1 MKKIVSGIM
10 ALALALLLIVQPDNT
25 VKAEGVSLGLS
36 ASTVNVGGSVTATVS
51 CPSGYGVDVIL
62 SVDNTAVLSGGNDTV
77 VVIGDAAGQSNSAS
91 VSFSAVGAGTCT
103 ITATVRSAGD
113 ADGNPVDFG
122 GASATVTVNN
132 AAQQPTDTN
141 GGNTGS
147 NTGGTTD
154 GGDAAQT
161 TQSSDNT
168 LKSIVLSNG
177 SLSPAFS
184 PKTKN
189 YTATVDN
196 SVTSLSISATPTDQT
211 AKVTSVSG
219 NDNLQVG
226 ENTIT
231 ITVKAENGVTT
242 TYTIVVTRRD
252 ATDPENSEAQEEKKT
267 YEINGSNWGIS
278 TEITEDEVMQDFTLS
293 SILIDNLE
301 YPCLSFNNGSL
312 DLIKM
317 VSEDGL
323 NTGFFVYDKDQ
334 GAIYP
339 FAKISG
345 EEHYVIILMPD
356 TADVPSDYAEVT
368 LAIEG
373 KADVTAYQK
382 ADDELYLI
390 YCINDRGEKGW
401 YQYDPVEGTY
411 IRYVAPVETVE
422 QVVEEQNPDTALQAE
437 VANLK
442 LERTIILAVCGI
454 ILVILLIIIIALAIR
469 VANSRKDVLRELEE
483 EDSDDE
489 LDEELFEDADEQEQ
503 DDEIINLDIS
513 DDSTDVDNL
522 AEDKDAIS
530 DNIAD
535 MVIVDTE
542 GANIE
547 VRDDI
552 NEDSHNNGTKNDDV
566 VETKEAV
573 NDNIVDIK
581 IRGTERTDIEV
592 GDDINQ
598 NSHSSSVENEDAV
611 ANKAIINND
620 TADMKIN
627 DVASTDTE
635 DTSESMLPD
644 ENADSEP
651 TEKKVKKEKKE
662 YKRWGKKKE
671 QEPEEDD
678 DITFIDL

>member
-10 ALALALLLIVQPDNT
+10 VLALALLLIVHPDNT

-122 GASATVTVNN
+122 GASAAVTVNN
-132 AAQQPTDTN
+132 TAQQPTDTN

-147 NTGGTTD
+147 DTGSNTGSNTDGTTD
-154 GGDAAQT
+154 GSSTAQT

-231 ITVKAENGVTT
+231 ITVKAENGVTAK
-242 TYTIVVTRRD
+242 YTIVVTRRD
-252 ATDPENSEAQEEKKT
+252 ATDPENSEAQEEKKS

-278 TEITEDEVMQDFTLS
+278 TEITEEEVLQDFTLS

-356 TADVPSDYAEVT
+356 VADVPSDYAEVT

-401 YQYDPVEGTY
+401 YQYDPVEETY

-422 QVVEEQNPDTALQAE
+422 QVVEVQNPDTALQAE

-469 VANSRKDVLRELEE
+469 VANSRKDILRELEE
-483 EDSDDE
+483 EDSEDE
-489 LDEELFEDADEQEQ
+489 LDEELFGEADKQDQ
-503 DDEIINLDIS
+503 DDEIIAAKTDVAENVAVETDDVEIVNLDIS
-513 DDSTDVDNL
+513 
-522 AEDKDAIS
+522 
-530 DNIAD
+530 
-535 MVIVDTE
+535 
-542 GANIE
+542 G
-547 VRDDI
+547 DI
-552 NEDSHNNGTKNDDV
+552 NEDSHNN
-566 VETKEAV
+566 E
-573 NDNIVDIK
+573 
-581 IRGTERTDIEV
+581 
-592 GDDINQ
+592 
-598 NSHSSSVENEDAV
+598 NSYNSNVKNEDTI
-611 ANKAIINND
+611 ANKDIIDNNI
-620 TADMKIN
+620 ADMKMS
-627 DVASTDTE
+627 DVANADIE
-635 DTSESMLPD
+635 IDD
-644 ENADSEP
+644 ERTDSEP
-651 TEKKVKKEKKE
+651 TESESKREKKKH
-662 YKRWGKKKE
+662 KRWGKKKE

>member
-10 ALALALLLIVQPDNT
+10 VLALALLLIAHPDNT

-77 VVIGDAAGQSNSAS
+77 VVIGDAAGQPNSAS
-91 VSFSAVGAGTCT
+91 VTFSAVGAGTCT

-122 GASATVTVNN
+122 GASAAVTVNN
-132 AAQQPTDTN
+132 TAQQPTDTN
-141 GGNTGS
+141 TGSNTGS
-147 NTGGTTD
+147 NTDGTTD
-154 GGDAAQT
+154 GSSTAQT

-231 ITVKAENGVTT
+231 ITVKAENGVTA

-252 ATDPENSEAQEEKKT
+252 ATDPENSEAQEEKKS

-278 TEITEDEVMQDFTLS
+278 TEITEEEVLQDFTLS

-356 TADVPSDYAEVT
+356 AADVPSDYAEVT

-382 ADDELYLI
+382 ADDELYLV

-401 YQYDPVEGTY
+401 YQYDPVEETY

-422 QVVEEQNPDTALQAE
+422 QVVEAQNPDTALQAE

-483 EDSDDE
+483 EDSEDE
-489 LDEELFEDADEQEQ
+489 LDEELFVEADKQEQ
-503 DDEIINLDIS
+503 DDEIINLDVS
-513 DDSTDVDNL
+513 DDSTDVDN
-522 AEDKDAIS
+522 
-530 DNIAD
+530 IAD
-535 MVIVDTE
+535 MVIADAE
-542 GANIE
+542 GANIVSGDADNE
-547 VRDDI
+547 NSYNSNVN
-552 NEDSHNNGTKNDDV
+552 NEDTIANKDIIDDNIADKKMSDV
-566 VETKEAV
+566 V
-573 NDNIVDIK
+573 NDNIEI
-581 IRGTERTDIEV
+581 
-592 GDDINQ
+592 GD
-598 NSHSSSVENEDAV
+598 
-611 ANKAIINND
+611 
-620 TADMKIN
+620 
-627 DVASTDTE
+627 
-635 DTSESMLPD
+635 ES
-644 ENADSEP
+644 ADSEL
-651 TEKKVKKEKKE
+651 TESESKKEKKKH
-662 YKRWGKKKE
+662 KRWGKKKE
-671 QEPEEDD
+671 QEPEDDD

>member
-10 ALALALLLIVQPDNT
+10 VLALALLLIAHPDNT

-77 VVIGDAAGQSNSAS
+77 VVIGDAAGQPNSAS
-91 VSFSAVGAGTCT
+91 VTFSAVGAGTCT

-122 GASATVTVNN
+122 GASAAVTVNN
-132 AAQQPTDTN
+132 TAQQPTDTN
-141 GGNTGS
+141 TGNNTGS
-147 NTGGTTD
+147 NTGSNTDGTTD
-154 GGDAAQT
+154 GSSTAQT

-196 SVTSLSISATPTDQT
+196 SVTSLSISATPTDKT

-231 ITVKAENGVTT
+231 ITVKAENGVTA

-252 ATDPENSEAQEEKKT
+252 ATDPENSEAQEEKKS

-278 TEITEDEVMQDFTLS
+278 TEITEEEVLQDFTLS

-356 TADVPSDYAEVT
+356 AADVPSDYAEVT

-382 ADDELYLI
+382 ADDELYLV

-401 YQYDPVEGTY
+401 YQYDPVEETY

-422 QVVEEQNPDTALQAE
+422 QVVEAQNPDTALQAE

-483 EDSDDE
+483 EDSEEE
-489 LDEELFEDADEQEQ
+489 LDEELFVEADKQEQ

-513 DDSTDVDNL
+513 DDSTDVDN
-522 AEDKDAIS
+522 
-530 DNIAD
+530 IAD
-535 MVIVDTE
+535 MKTADTE
-542 GANIE
+542 SANIE

-552 NEDSHNNGTKNDDV
+552 NEDSCNNGTNKDDAVVAAKEVLNDNIADPKMSDV
-566 VETKEAV
+566 V
-573 NDNIVDIK
+573 NDNIEI
-581 IRGTERTDIEV
+581 
-592 GDDINQ
+592 GD
-598 NSHSSSVENEDAV
+598 
-611 ANKAIINND
+611 
-620 TADMKIN
+620 
-627 DVASTDTE
+627 
-635 DTSESMLPD
+635 ES
-644 ENADSEP
+644 ADSEL
-651 TEKKVKKEKKE
+651 TESESKKEKKKH
-662 YKRWGKKKE
+662 KRWGKKKE

>member
-10 ALALALLLIVQPDNT
+10 VLVLALLIIVHPDNT

-77 VVIGDAAGQSNSAS
+77 VVIGDAAGQPNSAS
-91 VSFSAVGAGTCT
+91 VTFSAVGAGTCT

-122 GASATVTVNN
+122 GASAAVTVNN
-132 AAQQPTDTN
+132 TAQQPTDTN
-141 GGNTGS
+141 TGNNTGS
-147 NTGGTTD
+147 NTGSNTDGTTD
-154 GGDAAQT
+154 GSSTAQT

-196 SVTSLSISATPTDQT
+196 SVTSLSISATPTNQT

-226 ENTIT
+226 ENKIT
-231 ITVKAENGVTT
+231 ITVKAENGVTA

-252 ATDPENSEAQEEKKT
+252 ATDPENSEAQEEKKS

-278 TEITEDEVMQDFTLS
+278 TEITEEEVLQDFTLS

-356 TADVPSDYAEVT
+356 AADVPSDYAEVT

-382 ADDELYLI
+382 ADDELYLV

-401 YQYDPVEGTY
+401 YQYDPVEETY

-422 QVVEEQNPDTALQAE
+422 QVVEAQNPDTALQAE

-483 EDSDDE
+483 EDSEDE
-489 LDEELFEDADEQEQ
+489 LDEELFVEADKQEQ

-513 DDSTDVDNL
+513 DDSTDVDN
-522 AEDKDAIS
+522 
-530 DNIAD
+530 IAD
-535 MVIVDTE
+535 MVIADAE
-542 GANIE
+542 GANIVSGDADNE
-547 VRDDI
+547 NSYNSNVN
-552 NEDSHNNGTKNDDV
+552 NEDTIANKDIID
-566 VETKEAV
+566 
-573 NDNIVDIK
+573 DNI
-581 IRGTERTDIEV
+581 
-592 GDDINQ
+592 
-598 NSHSSSVENEDAV
+598 
-611 ANKAIINND
+611 
-620 TADMKIN
+620 ADKKMS
-627 DVASTDTE
+627 DVASADIE
-635 DTSESMLPD
+635 IDDES
-644 ENADSEP
+644 ADIEP
-651 TEKKVKKEKKE
+651 TESESKKEKKKH
-662 YKRWGKKKE
+662 KRWGKKKD

>member
-10 ALALALLLIVQPDNT
+10 VLALALLLIAHPDNT

-77 VVIGDAAGQSNSAS
+77 VVIGDAAGQPNSAS
-91 VSFSAVGAGTCT
+91 VTFSAVGAGTCT

-122 GASATVTVNN
+122 GASAAVTVNN
-132 AAQQPTDTN
+132 TAQQPTDTN
-141 GGNTGS
+141 TGNNTGS
-147 NTGGTTD
+147 NTGSNTDGTTD
-154 GGDAAQT
+154 GSSTAQT

-168 LKSIVLSNG
+168 LKSIVLSKG

-196 SVTSLSISATPTDQT
+196 SVTSLSISATPTNQT

-231 ITVKAENGVTT
+231 ITVKAENGVTA

-252 ATDPENSEAQEEKKT
+252 ATDPENSEAQEEKKS

-278 TEITEDEVMQDFTLS
+278 TEITEEEVLQDFTLS

-356 TADVPSDYAEVT
+356 AADVPSDYAEVT

-382 ADDELYLI
+382 ADDELYLV

-401 YQYDPVEGTY
+401 YQYDPVEETY

-422 QVVEEQNPDTALQAE
+422 QVVEAQNPDTALQAE

-483 EDSDDE
+483 EDSEDE
-489 LDEELFEDADEQEQ
+489 LDEELFVEADKQEQ
-503 DDEIINLDIS
+503 DDGIINLDIS
-513 DDSTDVDNL
+513 DDSTDVDNI
-522 AEDKDAIS
+522 ADMKTADTESANIVSGDADNENSYNSNVNNEDAIANKDIID

-535 MVIVDTE
+535 KKM
-542 GANIE
+542 
-547 VRDDI
+547 
-552 NEDSHNNGTKNDDV
+552 S
-566 VETKEAV
+566 
-573 NDNIVDIK
+573 
-581 IRGTERTDIEV
+581 
-592 GDDINQ
+592 
-598 NSHSSSVENEDAV
+598 
-611 ANKAIINND
+611 
-620 TADMKIN
+620 
-627 DVASTDTE
+627 DVASADIE
-635 DTSESMLPD
+635 IGDES
-644 ENADSEP
+644 ADSEL
-651 TEKKVKKEKKE
+651 TESESKKEKKKH
-662 YKRWGKKKE
+662 KRWGKKKE

>member
-10 ALALALLLIVQPDNT
+10 VLALALLLIVHPDNT

-62 SVDNTAVLSGGNDTV
+62 SVDNTGVLSGGNDTV
-77 VVIGDAAGQSNSAS
+77 VVIGDAAGQPNSAS

-147 NTGGTTD
+147 NTGSNTDGTTD
-154 GGDAAQT
+154 GSSTAQT

-231 ITVKAENGVTT
+231 ITVKAENGVTA

-252 ATDPENSEAQEEKKT
+252 ATDPENSEAQEEKKS

-278 TEITEDEVMQDFTLS
+278 TEITEEEVLQDFTLS

-301 YPCLSFNNGSL
+301 YPCLNFNNGSL

-356 TADVPSDYAEVT
+356 AADVPSDYAEVT

-382 ADDELYLI
+382 ADDELYLV

-401 YQYDPVEGTY
+401 YQYDPVEETY

-422 QVVEEQNPDTALQAE
+422 QVVEAQNPDTALQAE

-483 EDSDDE
+483 EDSEDE
-489 LDEELFEDADEQEQ
+489 LDEELFVEADKQEQ

-513 DDSTDVDNL
+513 DDSTDVDN
-522 AEDKDAIS
+522 
-530 DNIAD
+530 IAD
-535 MVIVDTE
+535 MVIADAE
-542 GANIE
+542 GANIVSGDADNE
-547 VRDDI
+547 ISYNSNVN
-552 NEDSHNNGTKNDDV
+552 NEDTIANKDIIDDNIADKKMSDV
-566 VETKEAV
+566 V
-573 NDNIVDIK
+573 NDNIEI
-581 IRGTERTDIEV
+581 
-592 GDDINQ
+592 GD
-598 NSHSSSVENEDAV
+598 
-611 ANKAIINND
+611 
-620 TADMKIN
+620 
-627 DVASTDTE
+627 
-635 DTSESMLPD
+635 ES
-644 ENADSEP
+644 ADSEL
-651 TEKKVKKEKKE
+651 TESESKKEKKKH
-662 YKRWGKKKE
+662 KRWGKKKE
-671 QEPEEDD
+671 QEPEDDD

>member
-10 ALALALLLIVQPDNT
+10 VLALALLLIAHPDNT

-77 VVIGDAAGQSNSAS
+77 VVIGDAAGQPNSAS
-91 VSFSAVGAGTCT
+91 VTFSAVGAGTCT

-122 GASATVTVNN
+122 GASAAVTVNN
-132 AAQQPTDTN
+132 TAQQPTDTN
-141 GGNTGS
+141 TGNNTGS
-147 NTGGTTD
+147 NTGSNTDGTTD
-154 GGDAAQT
+154 GSSTAQT

-196 SVTSLSISATPTDQT
+196 SVTSLSISATPTNQT

-231 ITVKAENGVTT
+231 ITVKAENGVTA

-252 ATDPENSEAQEEKKT
+252 ATDPENSEAQEEKKS

-278 TEITEDEVMQDFTLS
+278 TEITEEEVLQDFTLS

-356 TADVPSDYAEVT
+356 AADVPSDYAEVT

-382 ADDELYLI
+382 ADDELYLV

-401 YQYDPVEGTY
+401 YQYDPVEETY

-422 QVVEEQNPDTALQAE
+422 QVVEAQNPDTALQAE

-483 EDSDDE
+483 EDSEDE
-489 LDEELFEDADEQEQ
+489 LDEELFVEADKQEQ

-513 DDSTDVDNL
+513 EDSTDV
-522 AEDKDAIS
+522 

-535 MVIVDTE
+535 MVIADADNENSYNSNV
-542 GANIE
+542 N
-547 VRDDI
+547 
-552 NEDSHNNGTKNDDV
+552 NEDTIANKDIIDDNIADKKMSDV
-566 VETKEAV
+566 V
-573 NDNIVDIK
+573 NDNIEI
-581 IRGTERTDIEV
+581 
-592 GDDINQ
+592 GD
-598 NSHSSSVENEDAV
+598 
-611 ANKAIINND
+611 
-620 TADMKIN
+620 
-627 DVASTDTE
+627 
-635 DTSESMLPD
+635 ES
-644 ENADSEP
+644 ADSEL
-651 TEKKVKKEKKE
+651 TESESKKEKKKH
-662 YKRWGKKKE
+662 KRWGKKKE

>member
-10 ALALALLLIVQPDNT
+10 VLALALLLIAHPDNT

-77 VVIGDAAGQSNSAS
+77 VVIGDAAGQPNSAS
-91 VSFSAVGAGTCT
+91 VTFSAVGAGTCT

-122 GASATVTVNN
+122 GASAAVTVNN
-132 AAQQPTDTN
+132 TAQQPTDTN
-141 GGNTGS
+141 TGNNTGS
-147 NTGGTTD
+147 NTGSNTDGTTD
-154 GGDAAQT
+154 GSSTAQT

-196 SVTSLSISATPTDQT
+196 SVTSLSISATPTNQT

-231 ITVKAENGVTT
+231 ITVKAENGVTA

-252 ATDPENSEAQEEKKT
+252 ATDPENSEAQEEKKS

-278 TEITEDEVMQDFTLS
+278 TEITEEEVLQDFTLS

-356 TADVPSDYAEVT
+356 AADVPSDYAEVT

-382 ADDELYLI
+382 ADDELYLV

-401 YQYDPVEGTY
+401 YQYDPVEETY

-422 QVVEEQNPDTALQAE
+422 QVVEAQNPDTALQAE

-483 EDSDDE
+483 EDSEDE
-489 LDEELFEDADEQEQ
+489 LDEELFVEADKQEQ

-513 DDSTDVDNL
+513 EDSTDV
-522 AEDKDAIS
+522 

-535 MVIVDTE
+535 MVIADAE
-542 GANIE
+542 GANIVSGDADNE
-547 VRDDI
+547 NSYNSNVN
-552 NEDSHNNGTKNDDV
+552 NEDTIANKDIIDDNIADMKMSDV
-566 VETKEAV
+566 V
-573 NDNIVDIK
+573 NDNIEI
-581 IRGTERTDIEV
+581 
-592 GDDINQ
+592 GD
-598 NSHSSSVENEDAV
+598 
-611 ANKAIINND
+611 
-620 TADMKIN
+620 
-627 DVASTDTE
+627 
-635 DTSESMLPD
+635 ES
-644 ENADSEP
+644 ADSEL
-651 TEKKVKKEKKE
+651 TESESKKEKKKH
-662 YKRWGKKKE
+662 KRWGKKKE

>member
-10 ALALALLLIVQPDNT
+10 VLALALLLIAHPDNT

-77 VVIGDAAGQSNSAS
+77 VVIGDAAGQPNSAS
-91 VSFSAVGAGTCT
+91 VTFSAVGAGTCT

-122 GASATVTVNN
+122 GASAAVTVNN
-132 AAQQPTDTN
+132 TAQQPTDTN
-141 GGNTGS
+141 TGNNTGNNTGS
-147 NTGGTTD
+147 NTGSNTDGTTD
-154 GGDAAQT
+154 GSSTAQT

-196 SVTSLSISATPTDQT
+196 SVTSLSISATPTNQT

-231 ITVKAENGVTT
+231 ITVKAENGVTA

-252 ATDPENSEAQEEKKT
+252 ATDPENSEAQEEKKS

-278 TEITEDEVMQDFTLS
+278 TEITEEEVLQDFTLS

-312 DLIKM
+312 DLVKM

-323 NTGFFVYDKDQ
+323 NTGFFVYDKEQ

-356 TADVPSDYAEVT
+356 AADVPSDYAEVT

-382 ADDELYLI
+382 ADYELYLV

-401 YQYDPVEGTY
+401 YQYDPVEETY

-422 QVVEEQNPDTALQAE
+422 QVAEAQNPDTALQAE

-483 EDSDDE
+483 EDSEDE
-489 LDEELFEDADEQEQ
+489 LDEELFVEADKREQ

-513 DDSTDVDNL
+513 DDSTDVDN
-522 AEDKDAIS
+522 
-530 DNIAD
+530 IAD
-535 MVIVDTE
+535 MVIADAE
-542 GANIE
+542 GANIVSGDADNE
-547 VRDDI
+547 NSYNSNVN
-552 NEDSHNNGTKNDDV
+552 NEDAIANKDIIDDNIADQKMSDV
-566 VETKEAV
+566 V
-573 NDNIVDIK
+573 NDNIEI
-581 IRGTERTDIEV
+581 
-592 GDDINQ
+592 GD
-598 NSHSSSVENEDAV
+598 
-611 ANKAIINND
+611 
-620 TADMKIN
+620 
-627 DVASTDTE
+627 
-635 DTSESMLPD
+635 ES
-644 ENADSEP
+644 ADSEL
-651 TEKKVKKEKKE
+651 TESESKKEKKKH
-662 YKRWGKKKE
+662 KRWGKKKE

>member
-10 ALALALLLIVQPDNT
+10 VLALALLLIVHPDNT

-122 GASATVTVNN
+122 GASAAVTVNN
-132 AAQQPTDTN
+132 TAQQPTDTN

-147 NTGGTTD
+147 NTGSNTDGTTD
-154 GGDAAQT
+154 GSSTAQT

-196 SVTSLSISATPTDQT
+196 RVTSLSISATPTDQT

-231 ITVKAENGVTT
+231 ITVKAENGVTAK
-242 TYTIVVTRRD
+242 YTIVVTRRD
-252 ATDPENSEAQEEKKT
+252 ATDPENSEAQEEKKS

-278 TEITEDEVMQDFTLS
+278 TEITEEEVLQDFTLS

-356 TADVPSDYAEVT
+356 VADVPSDYAEVT

-401 YQYDPVEGTY
+401 YRYDPVEETY

-422 QVVEEQNPDTALQAE
+422 QVVEAQNPDTALQAE

-469 VANSRKDVLRELEE
+469 VTNSRKDILRELEE
-483 EDSDDE
+483 ENSEDE
-489 LDEELFEDADEQEQ
+489 LDEELFGEADKQDQ
-503 DDEIINLDIS
+503 DDEIIAAKTDVAENVAVETDDVEIVNLDIS
-513 DDSTDVDNL
+513 
-522 AEDKDAIS
+522 
-530 DNIAD
+530 
-535 MVIVDTE
+535 
-542 GANIE
+542 
-547 VRDDI
+547 DDI
-552 NEDSHNNGTKNDDV
+552 NEDSHNNSTKKGAAV
-566 VETKEAV
+566 ATKEAV
-573 NDNIVDIK
+573 DDNITEMKTADTENADIVSSGA
-581 IRGTERTDIEV
+581 ITE
-592 GDDINQ
+592 
-598 NSHSSSVENEDAV
+598 NSYNSNVKNEDTI
-611 ANKAIINND
+611 ANKDIIDNNI
-620 TADMKIN
+620 ADMKMS
-627 DVASTDTE
+627 DVANADIE
-635 DTSESMLPD
+635 IDD
-644 ENADSEP
+644 ERADSEP
-651 TEKKVKKEKKE
+651 TESESKREKKRH
-662 YKRWGKKKE
+662 KRWGKKKE
-671 QEPEEDD
+671 QEPEEND

>member
-10 ALALALLLIVQPDNT
+10 VLALALLLIAHPDNT

-77 VVIGDAAGQSNSAS
+77 VVIGDAAGQPNSAS
-91 VSFSAVGAGTCT
+91 VTFSAVGAGTCT

-122 GASATVTVNN
+122 GASAAVTVNN
-132 AAQQPTDTN
+132 TAQQPTDTN
-141 GGNTGS
+141 TGNNTGS
-147 NTGGTTD
+147 NTGSNTDGTTD
-154 GGDAAQT
+154 GSSTAQT

-196 SVTSLSISATPTDQT
+196 SVTSLSISATPTNQT

-231 ITVKAENGVTT
+231 ITVKAENGVTA

-252 ATDPENSEAQEEKKT
+252 ATDPENSEAQEEKKS

-278 TEITEDEVMQDFTLS
+278 TEITEEEVLQDFTLS

-356 TADVPSDYAEVT
+356 AADVPSDYAEVT

-382 ADDELYLI
+382 ADDELYLV

-401 YQYDPVEGTY
+401 YQYDPVEETY

-422 QVVEEQNPDTALQAE
+422 QVVEAQNPDTALQAE

-483 EDSDDE
+483 EDSEDE
-489 LDEELFEDADEQEQ
+489 LDEELFVEADKQEQ

-513 DDSTDVDNL
+513 DDSTDVDNIADMVIAD
-522 AEDKDAIS
+522 AEGANIVSGDADNENSYNSNVNNEDAIANKDIID

-535 MVIVDTE
+535 MKMSDV
-542 GANIE
+542 AN
-547 VRDDI
+547 
-552 NEDSHNNGTKNDDV
+552 
-566 VETKEAV
+566 A
-573 NDNIVDIK
+573 
-581 IRGTERTDIEV
+581 DIEI
-592 GDDINQ
+592 DD
-598 NSHSSSVENEDAV
+598 ER
-611 ANKAIINND
+611 
-620 TADMKIN
+620 
-627 DVASTDTE
+627 
-635 DTSESMLPD
+635 
-644 ENADSEP
+644 ADSEP
-651 TEKKVKKEKKE
+651 TESESKREKKKH
-662 YKRWGKKKE
+662 KRWGKKKE
-671 QEPEEDD
+671 QEPEDDD

>member
-10 ALALALLLIVQPDNT
+10 VLALALLLIAHPDNT

-77 VVIGDAAGQSNSAS
+77 VVIGDAAGQPNSAS
-91 VSFSAVGAGTCT
+91 VTFSAVGAGTCT

-122 GASATVTVNN
+122 GASAAVTVNN
-132 AAQQPTDTN
+132 TAQQPTDTN
-141 GGNTGS
+141 TGNNTGS
-147 NTGGTTD
+147 NTGSNTDGTTD
-154 GGDAAQT
+154 GSSTAQT

-196 SVTSLSISATPTDQT
+196 SVTSLSISATPTNQT

-231 ITVKAENGVTT
+231 ITVKAENGVTA

-252 ATDPENSEAQEEKKT
+252 ATDPENSEAQEEKKS

-278 TEITEDEVMQDFTLS
+278 TEITEEEVLQDFTLS

-356 TADVPSDYAEVT
+356 AADVPSDYAEVT

-382 ADDELYLI
+382 ADDELYLV

-401 YQYDPVEGTY
+401 YQYDPVEETY

-422 QVVEEQNPDTALQAE
+422 QVVEAQNPDTALQTE

-454 ILVILLIIIIALAIR
+454 ILVILLIIITALAIR
-469 VANSRKDVLRELEE
+469 VANSRKDVLRELEK
-483 EDSDDE
+483 EDSEDE
-489 LDEELFEDADEQEQ
+489 LDEELFVEADKQEQ

-513 DDSTDVDNL
+513 DDSTDVDN
-522 AEDKDAIS
+522 
-530 DNIAD
+530 IAD
-535 MVIVDTE
+535 MVIADADNENSYNSNV
-542 GANIE
+542 N
-547 VRDDI
+547 
-552 NEDSHNNGTKNDDV
+552 NEDTIANKDTIDDNIADKKMSDV
-566 VETKEAV
+566 V
-573 NDNIVDIK
+573 NDNIEI
-581 IRGTERTDIEV
+581 
-592 GDDINQ
+592 GD
-598 NSHSSSVENEDAV
+598 
-611 ANKAIINND
+611 
-620 TADMKIN
+620 
-627 DVASTDTE
+627 
-635 DTSESMLPD
+635 ES
-644 ENADSEP
+644 ADSEL
-651 TEKKVKKEKKE
+651 TESESKKEKKKH
-662 YKRWGKKKE
+662 KRWGKKKE

>member
-10 ALALALLLIVQPDNT
+10 VLALALLLIVHPDNT

-62 SVDNTAVLSGGNDTV
+62 SVDNTGVLSGGNDTV
-77 VVIGDAAGQSNSAS
+77 VVIGDAAGQPNSAS

-113 ADGNPVDFG
+113 AVGEPVDFG

-141 GGNTGS
+141 TGNTGS
-147 NTGGTTD
+147 NTGSNTDGTTD
-154 GGDAAQT
+154 GSGTAQT

-231 ITVKAENGVTT
+231 ITVKAENGVTAK
-242 TYTIVVTRRD
+242 YTIVVTRRD
-252 ATDPENSEAQEEKKT
+252 ATDPENSEAQEEKKS

-278 TEITEDEVMQDFTLS
+278 TEITEEEVLQDFTLS

-356 TADVPSDYAEVT
+356 VADVPSDYAEVT

-401 YQYDPVEGTY
+401 YQYDQVEETY

-422 QVVEEQNPDTALQAE
+422 QVVEAQNPDTALQAE

-483 EDSDDE
+483 EDSEDE
-489 LDEELFEDADEQEQ
+489 LDEELFKEADKQEQ
-503 DDEIINLDIS
+503 DDEIIAAKTDVAENVAAETDDVEIVNLDIS
-513 DDSTDVDNL
+513 
-522 AEDKDAIS
+522 
-530 DNIAD
+530 
-535 MVIVDTE
+535 
-542 GANIE
+542 G
-547 VRDDI
+547 DI
-552 NEDSHNNGTKNDDV
+552 NEDSHNNSTKKGV
-566 VETKEAV
+566 AVATKEAV
-573 NDNIVDIK
+573 DDNITEMKTADTESADI
-581 IRGTERTDIEV
+581 V
-592 GDDINQ
+592 SDDANNE
-598 NSHSSSVENEDAV
+598 NSYNSNVKNEDTI
-611 ANKAIINND
+611 ANKDIIDNNI
-620 TADMKIN
+620 ADMKMS
-627 DVASTDTE
+627 DVANADIE
-635 DTSESMLPD
+635 IDD
-644 ENADSEP
+644 ERADSEP
-651 TEKKVKKEKKE
+651 TESESKREKKKH
-662 YKRWGKKKE
+662 KRWGKKKE
-671 QEPEEDD
+671 QEPEDDD

>member
-1 MKKIVSGIM
+1 MKKIFSGIIAI
-10 ALALALLLIVQPDNT
+10 ALALILIVQPDNT
-25 VKAEGVSLGLS
+25 VRAESLSLSLS
-36 ASTVNVGGSVTATVS
+36 ASTVNVGGTVTATVS
-51 CPSGYGVDVIL
+51 CPSGYAVDVIL
-62 SVDNTAVLSGGNDTV
+62 NVDNTAVLSGGNDTV
-77 VVIGDAAGQSNSAS
+77 VLIGDAIGQPNSAS

-103 ITATVRSAGD
+103 ITATVREAGNVSD
-113 ADGNPVDFG
+113 PNTAISFG

-141 GGNTGS
+141 TGNNTGS
-147 NTGGTTD
+147 NTGNNTGSNTGSNTDGTTD
-154 GGDAAQT
+154 GSSTAQT

-196 SVTSLSISATPTDQT
+196 SVTSLSISATPTNQT

-231 ITVKAENGVTT
+231 ITVKAENGVTA

-252 ATDPENSEAQEEKKT
+252 ATDPENSEAQEEKKS
-267 YEINGSNWGIS
+267 YEINGSNWGIA
-278 TEITEDEVMQDFTLS
+278 TEITEEEVLQDFTLS

-323 NTGFFVYDKDQ
+323 NTGFFVYDKEQ

-356 TADVPSDYAEVT
+356 AADVPSDYAEVT

-382 ADDELYLI
+382 ADDELYLV

-401 YQYDPVEGTY
+401 YQYDPVEETY

-422 QVVEEQNPDTALQAE
+422 QVVEAQNPDTALQAE

-454 ILVILLIIIIALAIR
+454 ILVILLIIIIVLAIR

-483 EDSDDE
+483 EDSEDE
-489 LDEELFEDADEQEQ
+489 LDEELFEEADKQEQ

-513 DDSTDVDNL
+513 DDSTDVDN
-522 AEDKDAIS
+522 
-530 DNIAD
+530 IAD
-535 MVIVDTE
+535 MVIADAE
-542 GANIE
+542 GANIVSGDADNE
-547 VRDDI
+547 NSYNSNVN
-552 NEDSHNNGTKNDDV
+552 NEDAIANKDIIDDNIADKKKSDV
-566 VETKEAV
+566 V
-573 NDNIVDIK
+573 NDNIEI
-581 IRGTERTDIEV
+581 
-592 GDDINQ
+592 GD
-598 NSHSSSVENEDAV
+598 
-611 ANKAIINND
+611 
-620 TADMKIN
+620 
-627 DVASTDTE
+627 
-635 DTSESMLPD
+635 ES
-644 ENADSEP
+644 ADSEL
-651 TEKKVKKEKKE
+651 TESESKKEKKKH
-662 YKRWGKKKE
+662 KRWGKKKE

>member
-1 MKKIVSGIM
+1 MKKKLSRFFAI
-10 ALALALLLIVQPDNT
+10 ALLLILIIRPSSV
-25 VKAEGVSLGLS
+25 VKAENISLSIS
-36 ASTVNVGGSVTATVS
+36 ASTVNVGDTVTATVS
-51 CPSGYGVDVIL
+51 CPVGYSVIV
-62 SVDNTAVLSGGNDTV
+62 SVNSDNGSVLSGGGLDQVAT
-77 VVIGDAAGQSNSAS
+77 IGEIAGQPQNMSFK
-91 VSFSAVGAGTCT
+91 FSAVGAGTCSITVSVLDTVNGDGTT
-103 ITATVRSAGD
+103 ID
-113 ADGNPVDFG
+113 NFG
-122 GASATVTVNN
+122 GASAAVTVNN
-132 AAQQPTDTN
+132 TAQQPTDTN

-147 NTGGTTD
+147 NTGSDTDGTTD
-154 GGDAAQT
+154 GSSTAQT

-231 ITVKAENGVTT
+231 ITVKAENGVTAK
-242 TYTIVVTRRD
+242 YTIVVTRRD
-252 ATDPENSEAQEEKKT
+252 ATDPENSEAQEEKKS

-278 TEITEDEVMQDFTLS
+278 TEITEEEVLQDFTLS

-356 TADVPSDYAEVT
+356 AADVPSGYAEVT

-401 YQYDPVEGTY
+401 YQYDPVEETY

-422 QVVEEQNPDTALQAE
+422 QVVETQNPDTALQAE

-483 EDSDDE
+483 EDSEDE
-489 LDEELFEDADEQEQ
+489 LDEELFKEADQQEQ
-503 DDEIINLDIS
+503 DDEIIAAKTDVAKTDVAENVAAETDDVEIVNLDIS
-513 DDSTDVDNL
+513 
-522 AEDKDAIS
+522 
-530 DNIAD
+530 
-535 MVIVDTE
+535 
-542 GANIE
+542 G
-547 VRDDI
+547 DI
-552 NEDSHNNGTKNDDV
+552 NEDSHNN
-566 VETKEAV
+566 E
-573 NDNIVDIK
+573 
-581 IRGTERTDIEV
+581 
-592 GDDINQ
+592 
-598 NSHSSSVENEDAV
+598 NSYNSNVKNEDTI
-611 ANKAIINND
+611 ANKDIIDNNI
-620 TADMKIN
+620 ADMKMS
-627 DVASTDTE
+627 DVANADIE
-635 DTSESMLPD
+635 IDD
-644 ENADSEP
+644 ERADSEP
-651 TEKKVKKEKKE
+651 TESESKREKKKH
-662 YKRWGKKKE
+662 KRWGKKKE
-671 QEPEEDD
+671 QEPEDDD

>member
-1 MKKIVSGIM
+1 MKKKLSRFFAI
-10 ALALALLLIVQPDNT
+10 ALLLILIIRPSSV
-25 VKAEGVSLGLS
+25 VKAENISLSIS
-36 ASTVNVGGSVTATVS
+36 ASTVNVGDTVTATVS
-51 CPSGYGVDVIL
+51 CPVGYSVIV
-62 SVDNTAVLSGGNDTV
+62 SVNSDNGSVLSGGELDQVAT
-77 VVIGDAAGQSNSAS
+77 IGEIAGQPQNMSFK
-91 VSFSAVGAGTCT
+91 FSAVGAGTCSITVSVLDTVNGDGTT
-103 ITATVRSAGD
+103 ID
-113 ADGNPVDFG
+113 NFG
-122 GASATVTVNN
+122 GASAAVTVNN
-132 AAQQPTDTN
+132 TAQQPTDTN

-147 NTGGTTD
+147 NTGSNTDGTTD
-154 GGDAAQT
+154 GSSTAQT

-231 ITVKAENGVTT
+231 ITVKAENGVTAK
-242 TYTIVVTRRD
+242 YTIVVTRRD
-252 ATDPENSEAQEEKKT
+252 ATDPENSEVQEEKKS

-278 TEITEDEVMQDFTLS
+278 TEITEEEVLQDFTLS

-356 TADVPSDYAEVT
+356 VADVPSDYAEVT

-401 YQYDPVEGTY
+401 YQYDPVEETY

-422 QVVEEQNPDTALQAE
+422 QVVEAQNPDTALQAE

-483 EDSDDE
+483 EDSEDE
-489 LDEELFEDADEQEQ
+489 LDEELFKEADKQEQ

-522 AEDKDAIS
+522 AEDEDVIN

-535 MVIVDTE
+535 MKTADTE
-542 GANIE
+542 SADIVSDDANNE
-547 VRDDI
+547 NSYNSNVK
-552 NEDSHNNGTKNDDV
+552 NEDTIASKDIIDNN
-566 VETKEAV
+566 
-573 NDNIVDIK
+573 I
-581 IRGTERTDIEV
+581 
-592 GDDINQ
+592 
-598 NSHSSSVENEDAV
+598 
-611 ANKAIINND
+611 
-620 TADMKIN
+620 ADMKMS
-627 DVASTDTE
+627 DVASADIE
-635 DTSESMLPD
+635 IDD
-644 ENADSEP
+644 ERADSEP
-651 TEKKVKKEKKE
+651 TESESKREKKKH
-662 YKRWGKKKE
+662 KRWGKKKE

>member
-10 ALALALLLIVQPDNT
+10 VLALALLLIAHPDNT

-77 VVIGDAAGQSNSAS
+77 VVIGDAAGQPNSAS
-91 VSFSAVGAGTCT
+91 VTFSAVGAGTCT

-122 GASATVTVNN
+122 GASAAVTVNN
-132 AAQQPTDTN
+132 TAQQPTDTN
-141 GGNTGS
+141 TGSNTGS
-147 NTGGTTD
+147 NTDGTTD
-154 GGDAAQT
+154 GSSTAQT

-196 SVTSLSISATPTDQT
+196 SVTSLSISATPTNQT

-231 ITVKAENGVTT
+231 ITVKAENGVTA

-252 ATDPENSEAQEEKKT
+252 ATDPENSEAQEEKKS

-278 TEITEDEVMQDFTLS
+278 TEITEEEVLQDFTLS

-356 TADVPSDYAEVT
+356 AADVPSDYAEVT

-382 ADDELYLI
+382 ADDELYLV

-401 YQYDPVEGTY
+401 YQYDPVEETY

-422 QVVEEQNPDTALQAE
+422 QVVEAQNPDTALQAE

-483 EDSDDE
+483 EDSEDE
-489 LDEELFEDADEQEQ
+489 LDEELFVEADKQEQ

-513 DDSTDVDNL
+513 DDSTDVDN
-522 AEDKDAIS
+522 
-530 DNIAD
+530 IAD
-535 MVIVDTE
+535 MVIADAE
-542 GANIE
+542 GANIVSGDADNE
-547 VRDDI
+547 NSYNSNVN
-552 NEDSHNNGTKNDDV
+552 NEDTIANKDIIDDNIADKKMSDV
-566 VETKEAV
+566 V
-573 NDNIVDIK
+573 NDNIEI
-581 IRGTERTDIEV
+581 
-592 GDDINQ
+592 GD
-598 NSHSSSVENEDAV
+598 
-611 ANKAIINND
+611 
-620 TADMKIN
+620 
-627 DVASTDTE
+627 
-635 DTSESMLPD
+635 ES
-644 ENADSEP
+644 ADSEL
-651 TEKKVKKEKKE
+651 TESESKKEKKKH
-662 YKRWGKKKE
+662 KRWGKKKE
-671 QEPEEDD
+671 QEPEDDD

>member
-10 ALALALLLIVQPDNT
+10 VLALALLLIVHPDNT

-77 VVIGDAAGQSNSAS
+77 VVIGDAAGQPNSAS
-91 VSFSAVGAGTCT
+91 VTFSAVGAGTCT

-122 GASATVTVNN
+122 GASAAVTVNN
-132 AAQQPTDTN
+132 TAQQPTDTN
-141 GGNTGS
+141 TGNNTGS
-147 NTGGTTD
+147 NTGSNTD
-154 GGDAAQT
+154 GATDGSSTAQT

-196 SVTSLSISATPTDQT
+196 SVTSLSISATPTNQT

-231 ITVKAENGVTT
+231 ITVKAENGVTA

-252 ATDPENSEAQEEKKT
+252 ATDPENSEAQEEKKS

-278 TEITEDEVMQDFTLS
+278 TEITEEEVLQDFTLS

-356 TADVPSDYAEVT
+356 AADVPSDYAEVT

-382 ADDELYLI
+382 ADDELYLV

-401 YQYDPVEGTY
+401 YQYDPVEETY

-422 QVVEEQNPDTALQAE
+422 QVVEAQNPDTALQAE

-469 VANSRKDVLRELEE
+469 VANSRKDVLRELEK
-483 EDSDDE
+483 EDSEDE
-489 LDEELFEDADEQEQ
+489 LDEELFEEADKQEQ
-503 DDEIINLDIS
+503 DDEIIDLDIS
-513 DDSTDVDNL
+513 DDSTDVDNI
-522 AEDKDAIS
+522 AEMVIADAEGANIASGDADNENSYNSNVNNEDTIANKDIID

-535 MVIVDTE
+535 MKM
-542 GANIE
+542 
-547 VRDDI
+547 
-552 NEDSHNNGTKNDDV
+552 SDV
-566 VETKEAV
+566 V
-573 NDNIVDIK
+573 NDNIEI
-581 IRGTERTDIEV
+581 
-592 GDDINQ
+592 GD
-598 NSHSSSVENEDAV
+598 
-611 ANKAIINND
+611 
-620 TADMKIN
+620 
-627 DVASTDTE
+627 
-635 DTSESMLPD
+635 ES
-644 ENADSEP
+644 ADSEL
-651 TEKKVKKEKKE
+651 TESESKKEKKKH
-662 YKRWGKKKE
+662 KRWGKKKE

>member
-10 ALALALLLIVQPDNT
+10 VLALALLLIVHPDNT

-122 GASATVTVNN
+122 GASAAVTVNN
-132 AAQQPTDTN
+132 TAQQPTDTN

-147 NTGGTTD
+147 NTGSNTDGTTD
-154 GGDAAQT
+154 GSSTAQT

-231 ITVKAENGVTT
+231 ITVKAENGVTAK
-242 TYTIVVTRRD
+242 YTIVVTRRD
-252 ATDPENSEAQEEKKT
+252 ATDPENSEAQEEKKS

-278 TEITEDEVMQDFTLS
+278 TEITEEEVLQDFTLS

-356 TADVPSDYAEVT
+356 VADVPSDYAEVT

-382 ADDELYLI
+382 ADDELYII

-401 YQYDPVEGTY
+401 YQYDPVEETY

-422 QVVEEQNPDTALQAE
+422 QVVEAQNPDTALQAE

-469 VANSRKDVLRELEE
+469 VANSRKDILRELEE
-483 EDSDDE
+483 EDSEDE
-489 LDEELFEDADEQEQ
+489 LDEELFKEADKQEQ
-503 DDEIINLDIS
+503 DDEIIAAKTDVAENVAAVATKEAVDDNITEMKTADTESTDIVS
-513 DDSTDVDNL
+513 DDANNENSYNSNVKNEDTIANKDIIDN
-522 AEDKDAIS
+522 
-530 DNIAD
+530 NIAD
-535 MVIVDTE
+535 MKM
-542 GANIE
+542 
-547 VRDDI
+547 
-552 NEDSHNNGTKNDDV
+552 SDV
-566 VETKEAV
+566 TNA
-573 NDNIVDIK
+573 
-581 IRGTERTDIEV
+581 DIEI
-592 GDDINQ
+592 DD
-598 NSHSSSVENEDAV
+598 ER
-611 ANKAIINND
+611 
-620 TADMKIN
+620 
-627 DVASTDTE
+627 
-635 DTSESMLPD
+635 
-644 ENADSEP
+644 ADSEP
-651 TEKKVKKEKKE
+651 TESELKRGKKKH
-662 YKRWGKKKE
+662 KRWGKKKE

>member
-10 ALALALLLIVQPDNT
+10 VLALALLLIVHPDNT

-122 GASATVTVNN
+122 GASAAVTVNN
-132 AAQQPTDTN
+132 TAQQPTDTN

-147 NTGGTTD
+147 DTGSNTGSNTD
-154 GGDAAQT
+154 GSSTAQT

-231 ITVKAENGVTT
+231 ITVKAENGVTAK
-242 TYTIVVTRRD
+242 YTIVVTRRD
-252 ATDPENSEAQEEKKT
+252 ATDPENSEAQEEKKS

-278 TEITEDEVMQDFTLS
+278 TEITEEEVLQDFTLS

-345 EEHYVIILMPD
+345 EKHYVIILMPD
-356 TADVPSDYAEVT
+356 VADVPSDYAEVT

-401 YQYDPVEGTY
+401 YQYDPVEETY

-422 QVVEEQNPDTALQAE
+422 QVVEAQSPDTALQAE

-483 EDSDDE
+483 EDSEDE
-489 LDEELFEDADEQEQ
+489 LDEELFKETDKQEQ

-522 AEDKDAIS
+522 AEDEDVIN

-535 MVIVDTE
+535 METADTE
-542 GANIE
+542 SADI
-547 VRDDI
+547 VSDDTNNENSYNSNVK
-552 NEDSHNNGTKNDDV
+552 NEDT
-566 VETKEAV
+566 
-573 NDNIVDIK
+573 I
-581 IRGTERTDIEV
+581 
-592 GDDINQ
+592 
-598 NSHSSSVENEDAV
+598 
-611 ANKAIINND
+611 ANKDIIDNNI
-620 TADMKIN
+620 ADMKMS
-627 DVASTDTE
+627 DVENADIE
-635 DTSESMLPD
+635 IDD
-644 ENADSEP
+644 ERADSEP
-651 TEKKVKKEKKE
+651 TESESKREKKKH
-662 YKRWGKKKE
+662 KRWGKKKE

>member
-10 ALALALLLIVQPDNT
+10 VLALALLLIAHPDNT

-77 VVIGDAAGQSNSAS
+77 VVIGDAAGQPNSAS
-91 VSFSAVGAGTCT
+91 VTFSAVGAGTCT

-122 GASATVTVNN
+122 GASAAVTVNN
-132 AAQQPTDTN
+132 TAQQPTDTN
-141 GGNTGS
+141 TGNNTGS
-147 NTGGTTD
+147 NTGSNTDGTTD
-154 GGDAAQT
+154 GSSTAQT

-196 SVTSLSISATPTDQT
+196 SVTSLSISATPTDQK

-231 ITVKAENGVTT
+231 ITVKAENGVTAK
-242 TYTIVVTRRD
+242 YTIVVTRRD
-252 ATDPENSEAQEEKKT
+252 ATDPENSEAQEEKKS

-278 TEITEDEVMQDFTLS
+278 TEITEEEVLQDFTLS

-356 TADVPSDYAEVT
+356 AADVPSDYAEVT

-382 ADDELYLI
+382 ADDELYLV

-401 YQYDPVEGTY
+401 YQYDPVEETY

-422 QVVEEQNPDTALQAE
+422 QVVEAQNPDTALQAE

-483 EDSDDE
+483 EDSEDE
-489 LDEELFEDADEQEQ
+489 LDEELFVEADKQEQ

-513 DDSTDVDNL
+513 DDSTDVDNIVDMVIAD
-522 AEDKDAIS
+522 AEGANIVSGDADHENSYNSNVNNEDAIANKDIID

-535 MVIVDTE
+535 MKMSDV
-542 GANIE
+542 AN
-547 VRDDI
+547 
-552 NEDSHNNGTKNDDV
+552 
-566 VETKEAV
+566 A
-573 NDNIVDIK
+573 
-581 IRGTERTDIEV
+581 DIEI
-592 GDDINQ
+592 DD
-598 NSHSSSVENEDAV
+598 ER
-611 ANKAIINND
+611 
-620 TADMKIN
+620 
-627 DVASTDTE
+627 
-635 DTSESMLPD
+635 
-644 ENADSEP
+644 ADSEP
-651 TEKKVKKEKKE
+651 TESESKREKKKH
-662 YKRWGKKKE
+662 KRWGKKKE
-671 QEPEEDD
+671 QEPEDDD

>member
-1 MKKIVSGIM
+1 MKKKLSCFFAI
-10 ALALALLLIVQPDNT
+10 ALLLILIIRPSSV
-25 VKAEGVSLGLS
+25 VKAENISLSIS
-36 ASTVNVGGSVTATVS
+36 ASTVNVGDTVTATVS
-51 CPSGYGVDVIL
+51 CPVGYSVIV
-62 SVDNTAVLSGGNDTV
+62 SVNSDNGSVLSGGGLDQVAT
-77 VVIGDAAGQSNSAS
+77 IGEIAGQPQNMSFK
-91 VSFSAVGAGTCT
+91 FSAVGAGTCSITVSVLDTVNGDGIT
-103 ITATVRSAGD
+103 ID
-113 ADGNPVDFG
+113 NFG
-122 GASATVTVNN
+122 GASAAVTVNN
-132 AAQQPTDTN
+132 TAQQPTDTN
-141 GGNTGS
+141 TGNNTGSNAGSNTGS
-147 NTGGTTD
+147 NTDGTTD
-154 GGDAAQT
+154 GSSTAQT

-196 SVTSLSISATPTDQT
+196 SVTSLSISATPTNQT

-231 ITVKAENGVTT
+231 ITVKAENGVTA

-252 ATDPENSEAQEEKKT
+252 ATDPENSEAQEEKKS

-278 TEITEDEVMQDFTLS
+278 TEITEEEVLQDFTLS

-323 NTGFFVYDKDQ
+323 NTGFFVYDKEQ

-356 TADVPSDYAEVT
+356 AADVPSDYAEVT

-382 ADDELYLI
+382 ADDGLYLI

-401 YQYDPVEGTY
+401 YQYDPVEETY

-422 QVVEEQNPDTALQAE
+422 QVVEAQNPDTALQAE

-483 EDSDDE
+483 EDSEDE
-489 LDEELFEDADEQEQ
+489 LDEELFVEADKQEQ
-503 DDEIINLDIS
+503 DDGIINSDIS
-513 DDSTDVDNL
+513 DDSTDVDN
-522 AEDKDAIS
+522 
-530 DNIAD
+530 IAD
-535 MVIVDTE
+535 MVITDAE
-542 GANIE
+542 GANIASGDADNE
-547 VRDDI
+547 NSYNSNVN
-552 NEDSHNNGTKNDDV
+552 NEDTIANKDIIDDNIADKKMSDV
-566 VETKEAV
+566 V
-573 NDNIVDIK
+573 NDNIEI
-581 IRGTERTDIEV
+581 
-592 GDDINQ
+592 GD
-598 NSHSSSVENEDAV
+598 
-611 ANKAIINND
+611 
-620 TADMKIN
+620 
-627 DVASTDTE
+627 
-635 DTSESMLPD
+635 ES
-644 ENADSEP
+644 ADSEL
-651 TEKKVKKEKKE
+651 TESESKKEKKKH
-662 YKRWGKKKE
+662 KRWGKKKE
-671 QEPEEDD
+671 QEPEDDD

>member
-1 MKKIVSGIM
+1 MKKIVSGIIAI
-10 ALALALLLIVQPDNT
+10 ALALILIVQPNNI
-25 VKAEGVSLGLS
+25 VRAESVSLSLS
-36 ASTVNVGGSVTATVS
+36 ASTINVDGTVTATVS
-51 CPSGYGVDVIL
+51 CPSGYGVDVVL
-62 SVDNTAVLSGGNDTV
+62 SIGNTAVLEKTDKTSGGSDAV
-77 VVIGDAAGQSNSAS
+77 VVIGDAAGQPNSAS

-113 ADGNPVDFG
+113 AVGEPVDFG

-141 GGNTGS
+141 TGNTGS
-147 NTGGTTD
+147 NTGSNTDGTTD
-154 GGDAAQT
+154 GSSTAQT

-231 ITVKAENGVTT
+231 ITVKAENGVTAK
-242 TYTIVVTRRD
+242 YTIVVTRRD
-252 ATDPENSEAQEEKKT
+252 ATDPENSEAQEEKKS

-278 TEITEDEVMQDFTLS
+278 TEITEEEVLQDFTLS

-356 TADVPSDYAEVT
+356 AADVPSDYAEVT

-401 YQYDPVEGTY
+401 YQYDPVEETY

-422 QVVEEQNPDTALQAE
+422 QVVEAQNPDTALQAE

-483 EDSDDE
+483 EDSEDE
-489 LDEELFEDADEQEQ
+489 LDEELFKEADKQEQ
-503 DDEIINLDIS
+503 DDEIIAAKTDVAENVAAETDDVEIVNLDIS
-513 DDSTDVDNL
+513 
-522 AEDKDAIS
+522 
-530 DNIAD
+530 
-535 MVIVDTE
+535 
-542 GANIE
+542 G
-547 VRDDI
+547 DI
-552 NEDSHNNGTKNDDV
+552 NEDSHNNSTKKGAAV
-566 VETKEAV
+566 ATKEAV
-573 NDNIVDIK
+573 DDNITEMKTADTESADI
-581 IRGTERTDIEV
+581 V
-592 GDDINQ
+592 SDDANNE
-598 NSHSSSVENEDAV
+598 NSYNSNVKNEDTI
-611 ANKAIINND
+611 ANKDIIDNNI
-620 TADMKIN
+620 ADMKMS
-627 DVASTDTE
+627 DVANADIE
-635 DTSESMLPD
+635 IDD
-644 ENADSEP
+644 ERADSEP
-651 TEKKVKKEKKE
+651 TESESKREKKKH
-662 YKRWGKKKE
+662 KRWGKKKE

>member
-10 ALALALLLIVQPDNT
+10 VLALALLLIAHPDNT

-77 VVIGDAAGQSNSAS
+77 VVIGDAAGQPNSAS
-91 VSFSAVGAGTCT
+91 VTFSAVGAGTCT

-122 GASATVTVNN
+122 GASAAVTVNN
-132 AAQQPTDTN
+132 TAQQPTDTN
-141 GGNTGS
+141 TGSNTGS
-147 NTGGTTD
+147 NTDGTTD
-154 GGDAAQT
+154 GSSTAQT

-231 ITVKAENGVTT
+231 ITVKAENGVTA

-252 ATDPENSEAQEEKKT
+252 ATDPENSEAQEEKKS

-278 TEITEDEVMQDFTLS
+278 TEITEEEVLQDFTLS

-356 TADVPSDYAEVT
+356 AADVPSDYAEVT

-382 ADDELYLI
+382 ADDELYLV

-401 YQYDPVEGTY
+401 YQYDPVEETY

-422 QVVEEQNPDTALQAE
+422 QVVEAQNPDTALQAE

-483 EDSDDE
+483 EDSEDE
-489 LDEELFEDADEQEQ
+489 LDEELFVEADKQEQ

-513 DDSTDVDNL
+513 DDSTDVDN
-522 AEDKDAIS
+522 
-530 DNIAD
+530 IAD
-535 MVIVDTE
+535 MVIADAE
-542 GANIE
+542 GANIVSGDADNE
-547 VRDDI
+547 NSYNSNVN
-552 NEDSHNNGTKNDDV
+552 NEDTIANKDIIDDNIADKKMSDV
-566 VETKEAV
+566 V
-573 NDNIVDIK
+573 NDNIEI
-581 IRGTERTDIEV
+581 
-592 GDDINQ
+592 GD
-598 NSHSSSVENEDAV
+598 
-611 ANKAIINND
+611 
-620 TADMKIN
+620 
-627 DVASTDTE
+627 
-635 DTSESMLPD
+635 ES
-644 ENADSEP
+644 ADSEL
-651 TEKKVKKEKKE
+651 TESESKKEKKKH
-662 YKRWGKKKE
+662 KRWGKKKE
-671 QEPEEDD
+671 QEPEDDD

>member
-10 ALALALLLIVQPDNT
+10 VLALALLLIAHPDNT

-77 VVIGDAAGQSNSAS
+77 VVIGDAAGQPNSAS
-91 VSFSAVGAGTCT
+91 VTFSAVGAGTCT

-122 GASATVTVNN
+122 GASAAVTVNN
-132 AAQQPTDTN
+132 TAQQPTDTN
-141 GGNTGS
+141 TGNNTGS
-147 NTGGTTD
+147 NTGSNTDGTTD
-154 GGDAAQT
+154 GSSTAQT

-168 LKSIVLSNG
+168 LKSIVLSKG

-196 SVTSLSISATPTDQT
+196 SVTSLSISATPTNQT

-231 ITVKAENGVTT
+231 ITVKAENGVTA

-252 ATDPENSEAQEEKKT
+252 ATDPENSEAQEEKKS

-278 TEITEDEVMQDFTLS
+278 TEITEEEVLQDFTLS

-323 NTGFFVYDKDQ
+323 NTGFFVYDKEQ

-356 TADVPSDYAEVT
+356 AADVPSDYAEVT

-382 ADDELYLI
+382 ADDELYLV

-401 YQYDPVEGTY
+401 YQYDPVEETY

-422 QVVEEQNPDTALQAE
+422 QVVEAQNPDTALQAE

-483 EDSDDE
+483 EDSEDE
-489 LDEELFEDADEQEQ
+489 LDEELFEEADKQEQ
-503 DDEIINLDIS
+503 DDEIIDLDIS
-513 DDSTDVDNL
+513 DDSTDVDN
-522 AEDKDAIS
+522 
-530 DNIAD
+530 IAD
-535 MVIVDTE
+535 MVIADAE
-542 GANIE
+542 GANIVSGDADNE
-547 VRDDI
+547 NSYNSNVNNEDAIANKDIIDDDI
-552 NEDSHNNGTKNDDV
+552 ADKKMSDV
-566 VETKEAV
+566 V
-573 NDNIVDIK
+573 NDNIEI
-581 IRGTERTDIEV
+581 
-592 GDDINQ
+592 GD
-598 NSHSSSVENEDAV
+598 
-611 ANKAIINND
+611 
-620 TADMKIN
+620 
-627 DVASTDTE
+627 
-635 DTSESMLPD
+635 ES
-644 ENADSEP
+644 ADSEL
-651 TEKKVKKEKKE
+651 TESESKKEKKKH
-662 YKRWGKKKE
+662 KRWGKKKE
-671 QEPEEDD
+671 QEPEDDD

>member
-10 ALALALLLIVQPDNT
+10 VLALALLLIAHPDNT

-77 VVIGDAAGQSNSAS
+77 VVIGDAAGQPNSAS
-91 VSFSAVGAGTCT
+91 VTFSAVGAGTCT

-122 GASATVTVNN
+122 GASAAVTVNN
-132 AAQQPTDTN
+132 TAQQPTDTN
-141 GGNTGS
+141 TGSNTGNNTGS
-147 NTGGTTD
+147 NTGSNTDGTTD
-154 GGDAAQT
+154 GSSTAQT

-196 SVTSLSISATPTDQT
+196 SVTSLSISATPTNQT

-231 ITVKAENGVTT
+231 ITVKAENGVTA

-252 ATDPENSEAQEEKKT
+252 ATDPENSEAQEEKKS
-267 YEINGSNWGIS
+267 YEINGSNWGIA
-278 TEITEDEVMQDFTLS
+278 TEITEEEVLQDFTLS

-323 NTGFFVYDKDQ
+323 NTGFFVYDKEQ

-356 TADVPSDYAEVT
+356 AADVPSDYAEVT

-382 ADDELYLI
+382 ADDELYLV

-401 YQYDPVEGTY
+401 YQYDPVEETY

-422 QVVEEQNPDTALQAE
+422 QVVEAQNPDTALQAE

-442 LERTIILAVCGI
+442 FERTIILAVCGI

-483 EDSDDE
+483 EDSEDE
-489 LDEELFEDADEQEQ
+489 LDEELFVEADKQEQ

-513 DDSTDVDNL
+513 DDSTDVDNIADMVIAD
-522 AEDKDAIS
+522 AEGANIVSGDADNENSYNSNVNNEDAIANKDIID

-535 MVIVDTE
+535 MKM
-542 GANIE
+542 
-547 VRDDI
+547 
-552 NEDSHNNGTKNDDV
+552 SDV
-566 VETKEAV
+566 V
-573 NDNIVDIK
+573 NDNIEI
-581 IRGTERTDIEV
+581 
-592 GDDINQ
+592 GD
-598 NSHSSSVENEDAV
+598 
-611 ANKAIINND
+611 
-620 TADMKIN
+620 
-627 DVASTDTE
+627 
-635 DTSESMLPD
+635 ES
-644 ENADSEP
+644 ADSEL
-651 TEKKVKKEKKE
+651 TESESKKEKKKH
-662 YKRWGKKKE
+662 KRWGKKKE

>member
-10 ALALALLLIVQPDNT
+10 VLALALLLIAHPDNT

-77 VVIGDAAGQSNSAS
+77 VVIGDAAGQPNSAS
-91 VSFSAVGAGTCT
+91 VTFSAVGAGTCT

-122 GASATVTVNN
+122 GASAAVTVNN
-132 AAQQPTDTN
+132 TAQQPTDTN
-141 GGNTGS
+141 TGNNTGS
-147 NTGGTTD
+147 NTGSNTDGTTD
-154 GGDAAQT
+154 GSSTAQT

-196 SVTSLSISATPTDQT
+196 SVTSLSISATPTNQT

-231 ITVKAENGVTT
+231 ITVKAENGVTA

-252 ATDPENSEAQEEKKT
+252 ATDPENSEAQEEKKS

-278 TEITEDEVMQDFTLS
+278 TEITEEEVLQDFTLS

-356 TADVPSDYAEVT
+356 AADVPSDYAEVT

-401 YQYDPVEGTY
+401 YQYDPVEETY

-422 QVVEEQNPDTALQAE
+422 QVVEAQNPDTALQAE

-483 EDSDDE
+483 EDSEDE
-489 LDEELFEDADEQEQ
+489 LDEELFKEADQQEQ
-503 DDEIINLDIS
+503 DDEIIADKTDVAENVAAETGDVEIVNLDIS
-513 DDSTDVDNL
+513 
-522 AEDKDAIS
+522 
-530 DNIAD
+530 
-535 MVIVDTE
+535 
-542 GANIE
+542 G
-547 VRDDI
+547 DI
-552 NEDSHNNGTKNDDV
+552 NEDSHNN
-566 VETKEAV
+566 E
-573 NDNIVDIK
+573 
-581 IRGTERTDIEV
+581 
-592 GDDINQ
+592 
-598 NSHSSSVENEDAV
+598 NSYNSNVKNEDTI
-611 ANKAIINND
+611 ANKDIIDNNI
-620 TADMKIN
+620 ADMKMS
-627 DVASTDTE
+627 DVANADIE
-635 DTSESMLPD
+635 IDD
-644 ENADSEP
+644 ERADSEP
-651 TEKKVKKEKKE
+651 TESESKREKKKH
-662 YKRWGKKKE
+662 KRWGKKKE
-671 QEPEEDD
+671 QEPEDDD

>member
-10 ALALALLLIVQPDNT
+10 VLALALLLIVHPDNT

-122 GASATVTVNN
+122 GASAAVTVNN
-132 AAQQPTDTN
+132 TAQQPTDTN

-147 NTGGTTD
+147 DTGSNTGSNTDGTTD
-154 GGDAAQT
+154 GSSTAQT

-231 ITVKAENGVTT
+231 ITVKAENGVTAK
-242 TYTIVVTRRD
+242 YTIVVTRRD
-252 ATDPENSEAQEEKKT
+252 ATDPENSEAQEEKKG

-278 TEITEDEVMQDFTLS
+278 TEIKEEEVLQDFTLS

-356 TADVPSDYAEVT
+356 AADVPSDYAEVT

-401 YQYDPVEGTY
+401 YQYDPVEETY

-422 QVVEEQNPDTALQAE
+422 QVVEAQNPDTALQAE

-483 EDSDDE
+483 EDSEDE
-489 LDEELFEDADEQEQ
+489 LDEELFKEADQQEQ
-503 DDEIINLDIS
+503 DDEIIAAKTDVAENVAAETDDVEIVNLDIS
-513 DDSTDVDNL
+513 
-522 AEDKDAIS
+522 
-530 DNIAD
+530 
-535 MVIVDTE
+535 
-542 GANIE
+542 G
-547 VRDDI
+547 DI
-552 NEDSHNNGTKNDDV
+552 NEDSHNN
-566 VETKEAV
+566 E
-573 NDNIVDIK
+573 
-581 IRGTERTDIEV
+581 
-592 GDDINQ
+592 
-598 NSHSSSVENEDAV
+598 NSYNSNVKNEDTI
-611 ANKAIINND
+611 ANKDIIDNNI
-620 TADMKIN
+620 ADMKMS
-627 DVASTDTE
+627 DVANADIE
-635 DTSESMLPD
+635 IDD
-644 ENADSEP
+644 ERADSEP
-651 TEKKVKKEKKE
+651 TESELKREKKKH
-662 YKRWGKKKE
+662 KRWGKKKE

>member
-10 ALALALLLIVQPDNT
+10 VLALALLLIVHPDNT

-77 VVIGDAAGQSNSAS
+77 VVIGDAAGQPNSAS
-91 VSFSAVGAGTCT
+91 VTFSAVGAGTCT

-122 GASATVTVNN
+122 GASAAVTVNN
-132 AAQQPTDTN
+132 TAQQPTDTN
-141 GGNTGS
+141 TGNTGNNTGS
-147 NTGGTTD
+147 NTDGTTD
-154 GGDAAQT
+154 GSSTAQT

-196 SVTSLSISATPTDQT
+196 SVTSLSISATPTNQT

-231 ITVKAENGVTT
+231 ITVKAENGVTA

-252 ATDPENSEAQEEKKT
+252 ATDPENSEAQEEKKS

-278 TEITEDEVMQDFTLS
+278 TEITEEEVLQDFTLS

-312 DLIKM
+312 DLVKM

-323 NTGFFVYDKDQ
+323 NTGFFVYDKEQ

-356 TADVPSDYAEVT
+356 AADVPSDYAEVT

-382 ADDELYLI
+382 ADYELYLV

-401 YQYDPVEGTY
+401 YQYDPVEETY

-422 QVVEEQNPDTALQAE
+422 QVAEAQNPDTALQAE

-483 EDSDDE
+483 EDSEDE
-489 LDEELFEDADEQEQ
+489 LDEELFVEADKREQ

-513 DDSTDVDNL
+513 DDSTDVDN
-522 AEDKDAIS
+522 
-530 DNIAD
+530 IAD
-535 MVIVDTE
+535 MVIADAE
-542 GANIE
+542 GANIVSGDADNE
-547 VRDDI
+547 ISYNSNVN
-552 NEDSHNNGTKNDDV
+552 NEDAIANKDIIDDNIADQKMSDV
-566 VETKEAV
+566 V
-573 NDNIVDIK
+573 NDNIEI
-581 IRGTERTDIEV
+581 
-592 GDDINQ
+592 GD
-598 NSHSSSVENEDAV
+598 
-611 ANKAIINND
+611 
-620 TADMKIN
+620 
-627 DVASTDTE
+627 
-635 DTSESMLPD
+635 ES
-644 ENADSEP
+644 ADSEL
-651 TEKKVKKEKKE
+651 TESESKKEKKKH
-662 YKRWGKKKE
+662 KRWGKKKE

>member
-10 ALALALLLIVQPDNT
+10 ALALALLLIAHPDNT
-25 VKAEGVSLGLS
+25 VKADNVSLGLS

-77 VVIGDAAGQSNSAS
+77 VVIGDAAGQPNSAS
-91 VSFSAVGAGTCT
+91 VTFSAVGAGTCT

-122 GASATVTVNN
+122 GASAAVTVNN
-132 AAQQPTDTN
+132 TAQQPTDTN

-147 NTGGTTD
+147 NTGSNTDGTTD
-154 GGDAAQT
+154 GSSTAQT
-161 TQSSDNT
+161 TKSSDNT

-219 NDNLQVG
+219 NNNLQVG

-231 ITVKAENGVTT
+231 ITVKAENGVTA

-252 ATDPENSEAQEEKKT
+252 ATDPENSEAQEEKKS

-278 TEITEDEVMQDFTLS
+278 TEITEEEVLQDFTLS

-356 TADVPSDYAEVT
+356 AADVPSDYAEVT

-401 YQYDPVEGTY
+401 YQYDPVEETY

-422 QVVEEQNPDTALQAE
+422 QVVEAQNPDTALQAE

-483 EDSDDE
+483 EDSEDE
-489 LDEELFEDADEQEQ
+489 LDEELFVEADKQEQ

-513 DDSTDVDNL
+513 EDSTDVDNI
-522 AEDKDAIS
+522 AEMKTA
-530 DNIAD
+530 
-535 MVIVDTE
+535 DTE
-542 GANIE
+542 GANIVSGDADNE
-547 VRDDI
+547 NSYNSNVN
-552 NEDSHNNGTKNDDV
+552 NEDTIENKDIIDDNIADKKMSDV
-566 VETKEAV
+566 V
-573 NDNIVDIK
+573 NDNIEI
-581 IRGTERTDIEV
+581 
-592 GDDINQ
+592 GD
-598 NSHSSSVENEDAV
+598 
-611 ANKAIINND
+611 
-620 TADMKIN
+620 
-627 DVASTDTE
+627 
-635 DTSESMLPD
+635 ES
-644 ENADSEP
+644 ADSEL
-651 TEKKVKKEKKE
+651 TESESKKEKKKH
-662 YKRWGKKKE
+662 KRWGKKKE

>member
-10 ALALALLLIVQPDNT
+10 VLALALLLIVHPDNT
-25 VKAEGVSLGLS
+25 VKAEGVSLSLS

-122 GASATVTVNN
+122 GASAAVTVNN
-132 AAQQPTDTN
+132 TAQQPTDTN

-147 NTGGTTD
+147 NTGSNTDGTTD
-154 GGDAAQT
+154 GSSTAQT

-231 ITVKAENGVTT
+231 ITVKAENGVTAK
-242 TYTIVVTRRD
+242 YTIVVSRRD
-252 ATDPENSEAQEEKKT
+252 ATDPENSEAQEEKKS

-278 TEITEDEVMQDFTLS
+278 TEITEEEVLQDFTLS

-356 TADVPSDYAEVT
+356 VADVPSDYAEVT

-401 YQYDPVEGTY
+401 YKYDPVEETY

-422 QVVEEQNPDTALQAE
+422 QVVETQNPDTALQAE

-483 EDSDDE
+483 EDSEDE
-489 LDEELFEDADEQEQ
+489 LDEELFGEADKQEQ

-522 AEDKDAIS
+522 AEDEDVINDNITDMKTADTESANIVS
-530 DNIAD
+530 SGTITENSYNSNVKNEDTIANKNIIDNNIAD
-535 MVIVDTE
+535 MKM
-542 GANIE
+542 
-547 VRDDI
+547 
-552 NEDSHNNGTKNDDV
+552 SDV
-566 VETKEAV
+566 ENA
-573 NDNIVDIK
+573 
-581 IRGTERTDIEV
+581 DIEI
-592 GDDINQ
+592 DD
-598 NSHSSSVENEDAV
+598 ER
-611 ANKAIINND
+611 
-620 TADMKIN
+620 
-627 DVASTDTE
+627 
-635 DTSESMLPD
+635 
-644 ENADSEP
+644 ADSEP
-651 TEKKVKKEKKE
+651 TESESKREKKKH
-662 YKRWGKKKE
+662 KRWGKKKE

>member
-10 ALALALLLIVQPDNT
+10 VLALALLLIAHPDNT

-77 VVIGDAAGQSNSAS
+77 VVIGDAAGQPNSAS
-91 VSFSAVGAGTCT
+91 VTFSAVGAGTCT

-122 GASATVTVNN
+122 GASAAVTVNN
-132 AAQQPTDTN
+132 TAQQPTDTN
-141 GGNTGS
+141 TGSNTGNNTGS
-147 NTGGTTD
+147 NTGSNTDGTTD
-154 GGDAAQT
+154 GSSTAQT

-168 LKSIVLSNG
+168 LKSIVLSKG

-196 SVTSLSISATPTDQT
+196 SVTSLSISATPTNQT

-231 ITVKAENGVTT
+231 ITVKAENGVTA

-252 ATDPENSEAQEEKKT
+252 ATDPENSEAQEEKKS

-278 TEITEDEVMQDFTLS
+278 TEITEEEVLQDFTLS

-356 TADVPSDYAEVT
+356 AADVPSDYAEVT

-401 YQYDPVEGTY
+401 YQYDPVEETY

-422 QVVEEQNPDTALQAE
+422 QVVEAQNPDTALQAE

-483 EDSDDE
+483 EDSEDE
-489 LDEELFEDADEQEQ
+489 LGEELFEEADKQEQ

-513 DDSTDVDNL
+513 DDSTDVDN
-522 AEDKDAIS
+522 
-530 DNIAD
+530 IAD
-535 MVIVDTE
+535 MVIADTE
-542 GANIE
+542 GANIASGDADNE
-547 VRDDI
+547 NSYNSNVN
-552 NEDSHNNGTKNDDV
+552 NEDIIANKDIIDDNIADKKMSDV
-566 VETKEAV
+566 V
-573 NDNIVDIK
+573 NDNIEI
-581 IRGTERTDIEV
+581 
-592 GDDINQ
+592 GD
-598 NSHSSSVENEDAV
+598 
-611 ANKAIINND
+611 
-620 TADMKIN
+620 
-627 DVASTDTE
+627 
-635 DTSESMLPD
+635 ES
-644 ENADSEP
+644 ADSEL
-651 TEKKVKKEKKE
+651 TESESKKEKKKH
-662 YKRWGKKKE
+662 KRWGKKKE

>member
-10 ALALALLLIVQPDNT
+10 VLALALLLIVHPDNT

-122 GASATVTVNN
+122 GASAAVTVNN
-132 AAQQPTDTN
+132 TAQQPTDTN

-147 NTGGTTD
+147 DTGSNTGSNTDGTTD
-154 GGDAAQT
+154 GSSTAQT

-231 ITVKAENGVTT
+231 ITVKAENGVTAK
-242 TYTIVVTRRD
+242 YTIVVTRRD
-252 ATDPENSEAQEEKKT
+252 ATDPENSEAQEEKKS

-278 TEITEDEVMQDFTLS
+278 TEITEEEVLQDFTLS

-356 TADVPSDYAEVT
+356 VADVPSDYAEVT

-401 YQYDPVEGTY
+401 YQYDPVEETY

-422 QVVEEQNPDTALQAE
+422 QVVEAQNPDTALQAE

-483 EDSDDE
+483 EDSEDE
-489 LDEELFEDADEQEQ
+489 LDEELFKEADQQEQ
-503 DDEIINLDIS
+503 DDEIIAAKTDVAENVAAETDDVEIVNLDIS
-513 DDSTDVDNL
+513 
-522 AEDKDAIS
+522 
-530 DNIAD
+530 
-535 MVIVDTE
+535 
-542 GANIE
+542 G
-547 VRDDI
+547 DI
-552 NEDSHNNGTKNDDV
+552 NEDSHNN
-566 VETKEAV
+566 E
-573 NDNIVDIK
+573 
-581 IRGTERTDIEV
+581 
-592 GDDINQ
+592 
-598 NSHSSSVENEDAV
+598 NSYNSNVKNEDTI
-611 ANKAIINND
+611 ANKDIIDNNI
-620 TADMKIN
+620 ADMKMS
-627 DVASTDTE
+627 DVANADIE
-635 DTSESMLPD
+635 IDD
-644 ENADSEP
+644 ERADSEP
-651 TEKKVKKEKKE
+651 KESESKREKKRH
-662 YKRWGKKKE
+662 KRWGKKKE
-671 QEPEEDD
+671 QEPEEND

>member
-10 ALALALLLIVQPDNT
+10 VLALALLLIAHPDNT

-36 ASTVNVGGSVTATVS
+36 ASTVNVGGSVTVTVS

-77 VVIGDAAGQSNSAS
+77 VVIGDAAGQPNSAS
-91 VSFSAVGAGTCT
+91 VTFSAVGAGTCT

-122 GASATVTVNN
+122 GASAAVTVNN
-132 AAQQPTDTN
+132 TAQQPTDTN

-147 NTGGTTD
+147 NTGSNTDGTTD
-154 GGDAAQT
+154 GSSTAQT
-161 TQSSDNT
+161 TKSSDNT

-231 ITVKAENGVTT
+231 ITVKAENGVTA

-252 ATDPENSEAQEEKKT
+252 ATDPENSEAQEEKKS

-278 TEITEDEVMQDFTLS
+278 TEITEEEVLQDFTLS

-356 TADVPSDYAEVT
+356 AADVPNDYAEVT

-401 YQYDPVEGTY
+401 YQYDPVEETY

-422 QVVEEQNPDTALQAE
+422 QVVEAQNPDTALQAE

-489 LDEELFEDADEQEQ
+489 LDEELFVEADKQEQ

-513 DDSTDVDNL
+513 DDSTDVDN
-522 AEDKDAIS
+522 
-530 DNIAD
+530 IAD
-535 MVIVDTE
+535 MVIADAE
-542 GANIE
+542 GANIVSGDADNE
-547 VRDDI
+547 NSYNSNVN
-552 NEDSHNNGTKNDDV
+552 NEDTIANKDIIDDNIADKKMSDV
-566 VETKEAV
+566 V
-573 NDNIVDIK
+573 NDNIEI
-581 IRGTERTDIEV
+581 
-592 GDDINQ
+592 GD
-598 NSHSSSVENEDAV
+598 
-611 ANKAIINND
+611 
-620 TADMKIN
+620 
-627 DVASTDTE
+627 
-635 DTSESMLPD
+635 ES
-644 ENADSEP
+644 ADSEL
-651 TEKKVKKEKKE
+651 TESESKKEKKKH
-662 YKRWGKKKE
+662 KRWGKKKE
-671 QEPEEDD
+671 QEPEDDD